1 VALCPSVG
9 RGSYPLAP
17 SFPPSSSQGGQV
29 PEPGF
34 PSLNKKMDVWQT
46 QCVRPAA
53 NPCGQVAAVVWAC
66 GQVFDLSICPYGGA
80 SCPSSRVLW
89 AFALVSFGVGGYGG
103 ESSASMCINGISAAL
118 AVACGK
124 GPACG
129 KVAASEGEAVAGLV
143 PYKTSLK
150 TKHKKLTILDYGS
163 KSHRK
168 QYQNAPKRGAPR
180 W

>member
-1 VALCPSVG
+1 MALCPSVG

-66 GQVFDLSICPYGGA
+66 GQVFDLSTCPYSGA

-89 AFALVSFGVGGYGG
+89 AFALVSFGVVGYGG
-103 ESSASMCINGISAAL
+103 GKFCINVHQWHFCGARCSL
-118 AVACGK
+118 RKGTRLRESGRKRRRSRSGAC
-124 GPACG
+124 P
-129 KVAASEGEAVAGLV
+129 
-143 PYKTSLK
+143 
-150 TKHKKLTILDYGS
+150 I
-163 KSHRK
+163 
-168 QYQNAPKRGAPR
+168 
-180 W
+180 